1 MPFTPKILGQVAAA
15 AATYTVA
22 YTVPSATNTT
32 VSTITVS
39 NANTTT
45 ARTFRIYAMTA
56 ADVVTFGST
65 SPQAKHFIAFDVT
78 IGAADTTVMTLG
90 ITLATGSIVGVY
102 SSAASSLAFNIFGG
116 ELT

>member
-1 MPFTPKILGQVAAA
+1 MAFIPKILGQVAPA
-15 AATYTVA
+15 AATYIVA

-39 NANTTT
+39 NANAA
-45 ARTFRIYAMTA
+45 ARTFRIYVMSA

-78 IGAADTTVMTLG
+78 VGATDTTVMTLG
-90 ITLATGSIVGVY
+90 LTLAVGDIVGAY
-102 SSAASSLAFNIFGG
+102 ASAASSLAVNIYGS